1 MGRRD
6 KKTRT
11 RATFSEETMREA
23 VRRVR
28 DRESLRKISE
38 VYNISKSTL
47 QRYVQKTKITSQ
59 DNISYTPNYSVRK
72 IFTTEEEKSLEAYI
86 IDCSKMNFGLTR
98 RNIKQLAYEL
108 GMKNN
113 KPLPQ
118 NWIVGKIAG
127 EEWLIGFMK
136 RHSSLSL
143 RQPESCSLGRAT
155 AFNKHNVLLFF
166 EKLKEVYARH
176 PSFSDGSRV
185 YNLDETATT
194 TVIQKPQKV
203 VAQKGMRQVS
213 QVSSAERGTLVTTCC
228 IVNAHGSCLPPAMVF
243 PRVNFKSHMINDA
256 PPGTL
261 GLATHSGWMNSELFL
276 DVMMH
281 FIKCTSSSKENPSL
295 LIYDNHESHLSLPVL
310 DMAKENGVTILTL
323 HPHCSHK
330 MQPLDVSIFGPF
342 KTYYSAA
349 MDSMMMA
356 KPGVPITIYDIA
368 KLVNTAHQRAMTPSN
383 IISGFRKT
391 GIFPYDNEIFQDD
404 DFLASYVTDRPN
416 PIQSTD
422 QQSVT
427 DSQITSEEAVNCSA
441 SSVVHQVSPT
451 SASLN
456 VSVSTEVAAIAST
469 CGLAPVSSFIPPQDI
484 KGYPKAQPRKQIGQ
498 QKRKRR
504 SMIATDT
511 PEKDPLHSKTTAI
524 PEKSHCR
531 ITFGKAP
538 IERCSH
544 SPPQELHLS
553 DHSSDEFDEEDFL
566 GAEEFTPLLIP
577 PVLNDYVLVEF
588 DTSPKTY
595 YVGFITKPQDED
607 GEYEV
612 SYLRRREK
620 SFQFHFPAVKDFAT
634 VKLSDI
640 KVILSQVIMRGTTKR
655 QNSYLQFSYNFSNII
670 VR

>member
-11 RATFSEETMREA
+11 RAIFSNETMQEA

-28 DRESLRKISE
+28 NGESLRKVSE
-38 VYNISKSTL
+38 VLNVSKSTL
-47 QRYVQKTKITSQ
+47 QRYVEKAKISKQ
-59 DNISYTPNYSVRK
+59 DDISYTPNYHVRK
-72 IFTTEEEKSLEAYI
+72 IFTTEEEITLVGYI

-98 RNIKQLAYEL
+98 RDIKHLAYAL
-108 GMKNN
+108 GIRNDKSV
-113 KPLPQ
+113 PQ
-118 NWIVGKIAG
+118 NWIVHKMAG

-136 RHSSLSL
+136 RNPSLSL

-155 AFNKHNVLLFF
+155 AFNKHNVKMFF

-176 PSFSDGSRV
+176 PAFSDGSRV
-185 YNLDETATT
+185 YNLDETSTT
-194 TVIQKPQKV
+194 TVIQKHQKV

-243 PRVNFKSHMINDA
+243 PRVNFKSYMINGA

-261 GLATHSGWMNSELFL
+261 GLAAQSGWMNSELFL

-281 FIKCTSSSKENPSL
+281 FIKCTSSSKENPSV

-342 KTYYSAA
+342 KTYYTAA
-349 MDSMMMA
+349 MDSMMMT
-356 KPGVPITIYDIA
+356 KPGIPITIYDIA

-383 IISGFRKT
+383 IISGFKKT
-391 GIFPYDNEIFQDD
+391 GIFPYDDEIFQHD

-416 PIQSTD
+416 PSRSTE
-422 QQSVT
+422 QQNET
-427 DSQITSEEAVNCSA
+427 DSEVVSEVAVN
-441 SSVVHQVSPT
+441 SSPLLNLQAPP
-451 SASLN
+451 SLATPN
-456 VSVSTEVAAIAST
+456 VTASTEP
-469 CGLAPVSSFIPPQDI
+469 LAMTSIPGSAPTRSFISPQEI
-484 KGYPKAQPRKQIGQ
+484 RGYPKAQPRKQIQ
-498 QKRKRR
+498 QKRKRK

-511 PEKDPLHSKTTAI
+511 PEKVQLHSKSTVI
-524 PEKSHCR
+524 PEKSRRR
-531 ITFGKAP
+531 ISFTAAP
-538 IERCSH
+538 IAQCSH
-544 SPPQELHLS
+544 TSPQELHLS
-553 DHSSDEFDEEDFL
+553 DHSSDEVDEEDLL
-566 GAEEFTPLLIP
+566 GAQEFSPLLNP

-595 YVGFITKPQDED
+595 YVGFITKPEDED

-612 SYLRRREK
+612 SYLRRKEK
-620 SFQFHFPAVKDFAT
+620 SLQFHFPAVKDLASI
-634 VKLSDI
+634 KISDI
-640 KVILSQVIMRGTTKR
+640 KAILSKVEICGTTKR
-655 QNSYLQFSYNFSNII
+655 QNSNLQFRFNFSNII